1 MKILFLLKDRS
12 YNTDNAKSYGLSN
25 SAQQVIDYLQKHGH
39 ECKLV
44 SVIDANS
51 IDKEMYNYK
60 PDTVILEALWVM
72 PEKLITKP
80 SGRKGRID
88 ILVKSDETLVAI
100 AEIKSSDLDAMTS
113 TAVRRNVRRQTRQVW
128 DYIESQLELG
138 KDVSPGIIFTKRPK
152 DYDRMNLIE
161 QLFEDEGIQ
170 VVWEDESIAERKARS

>member
-1 MKILFLLKDRS
+1 MIMSENSEPKPLRQGKEVHKRIQKEWLN
-12 YNTDNAKSYGLSN
+12 NTAEG
-25 SAQQVIDYLQKHGH
+25 GFGG
-39 ECKLV
+39 
-44 SVIDANS
+44 
-51 IDKEMYNYK
+51 
-60 PDTVILEALWVM
+60 VM

-88 ILVKSDETLVAI
+88 IFVKSDETLVAI
-100 AEIKSSDLDAMTS
+100 AEIKSSDWDAMTS
-113 TAVRRNVRRQTRQVW
+113 TAVRRNVRRQARQVW

-161 QLFEDEGIQ
+161 QLFEEEGIQ